1 MVVKA
6 MYLVCHIMY
15 IDGKIE
21 EVDLKE
27 NQKRFDEALD
37 INMTIGKY
45 FEIIVYWIQYE
56 DNAK

>member
-1 MVVKA
+1 